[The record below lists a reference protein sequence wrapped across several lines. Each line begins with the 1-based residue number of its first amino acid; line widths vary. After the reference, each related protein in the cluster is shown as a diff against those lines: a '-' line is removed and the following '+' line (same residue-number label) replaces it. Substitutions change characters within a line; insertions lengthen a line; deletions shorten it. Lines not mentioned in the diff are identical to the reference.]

1 MREESKFRKSDEN
14 IENINNQYLDSKFY
28 KSEVDSNIRITDKK
42 LQVKG
47 VDTIF
52 NLNEKQYICDEKVAA
67 HYINKNLQTFAFE
80 LSFINR
86 SNDVQDGWLIDKNK
100 LNNSYLLCWLDKAV
114 SDNPVSVD
122 EIQESEIVLVTRESI
137 LTYLNSIHWDNN
149 KLKLKAHSI
158 RYGKDTKFG
167 NILENGVK
175 FSFSEKLVEKP
186 INIILSREILRQIAD
201 YKAIL

>member
-1 MREESKFRKSDEN
+1 MREESKFRKSDEK
-14 IENINNQYLDSKFY
+14 IESINNQYLDSKFY
-28 KSEVDSNIRITDKK
+28 KNEVDANIRITDKK

-52 NLNEKQYICDEKVAA
+52 NLNGKQYICDEKVAA

-86 SNDVQDGWLIDKNK
+86 SNDVQDGWIIDKNK

-122 EIQESEIVLVTRESI
+122 EIEKSEIVLVTRDSI
-137 LTYLNSIHWDNN
+137 LNYLNNIHWDIN

-158 RYGKDTKFG
+158 RYGKDTKLG

>member
-1 MREESKFRKSDEN
+1 MREESKFRKSDEK
-14 IENINNQYLDSKFY
+14 IESINNQYLDSKFY

-52 NLNEKQYICDEKVAA
+52 NLNGKQYICDEKVAA

-86 SNDVQDGWLIDKNK
+86 SNDVQDGWIIDKSK
-100 LNNSYLLCWLDKAV
+100 LNNSFLLCWLDKAS
-114 SDNPVSVD
+114 SDNPTSID
-122 EIQESEIVLVTRESI
+122 EIEKSEIILVTRESI
-137 LTYLNSIHWDNN
+137 LNYLNSINWDIN
-149 KLKLKAHSI
+149 KLKLKTHSI

-167 NILENGVK
+167 NILENGIK

-186 INIILSREILRQIAD
+186 INLILSREILRKIAD
-201 YKAIL
+201 FKAIL